1 MVLQLSLR
9 DLKNVCSLK
18 CCLSLSHTQRM
29 TESQAMRYISVGPL
43 YNQPPRVT
51 NAYLA
56 RLGEETDTIGGVT
69 LGPEYT
75 QKIMEGDAT
84 IVQVN

>member
-1 MVLQLSLR
+1 M
-9 DLKNVCSLK
+9 CSLK

-84 IVQVN
+84 IIQVN